1 MDCITAKLEDQRQI
15 QVGCDP
21 RGPWPWTIAAGSV
34 LSPGLAAQGYTQWGW
49 KTPRARASTA
59 SPAVPMGKSLL
70 LVPDPK
76 LSCFSTVWSLAPA
89 LQKIPLGRDNLGHSS
104 SPCTATAPTSTSSGG
119 PAELAPICPYL
130 EQAQLPPAHILAGLS
145 PHFSRSSRWPLLNVT
160 GLLLAHPP
168 SPDGF

>member
-15 QVGCDP
+15 QAGQDP
-21 RGPWPWTIAAGSV
+21 RGPWPSPTAAGSA

-59 SPAVPMGKSLL
+59 SPAVPTGKSLL

-89 LQKIPLGRDNLGHSS
+89 LQKTPLGWD
-104 SPCTATAPTSTSSGG
+104 SPGPSASLCTATAPASTCSGG
-119 PAELAPICPYL
+119 PAELAPICPCF
-130 EQAQLPPAHILAGLS
+130 EEAQVPQPTFLQGC
-145 PHFSRSSRWPLLNVT
+145 PHTCPGVHV
-160 GLLLAHPP
+160 GPY
-168 SPDGF
+168 